1 VTLAFPVNRTDR
13 LAAPADDVTR
23 QICSFC
29 TAELLVAESPRTAQ
43 AVTRARARRSPITF
57 RDRPGRLLRT
67 RAGNCQNTVLMPGT
81 CSGILKTWKPAGIRS
96 AAYAP
101 PWTCTT

>member
-43 AVTRARARRSPITF
+43 IGGYLRGTREDPQCSP
-57 RDRPGRLLRT
+57 
-67 RAGNCQNTVLMPGT
+67 
-81 CSGILKTWKPAGIRS
+81 
-96 AAYAP
+96 
-101 PWTCTT
+101 